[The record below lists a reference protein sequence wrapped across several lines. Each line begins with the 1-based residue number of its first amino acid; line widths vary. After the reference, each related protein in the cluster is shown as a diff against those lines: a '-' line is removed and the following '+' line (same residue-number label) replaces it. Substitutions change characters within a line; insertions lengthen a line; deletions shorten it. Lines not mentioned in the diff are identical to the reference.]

1 MLVDKKKKEL
11 ITRVIS
17 AFVGFPLVLIIFIF
31 ANNVVFSIAIA
42 LLTIIC
48 LYEYYNGFKINKKAN
63 PSSWIGYLASI
74 ILAIISLNE
83 KIDIGMSVIWI
94 ILGSILILVTELLFS
109 KGKKSII
116 DINVTIFG
124 ICYIAVMLFFFNLIY
139 KMGKIYLWYPLI
151 SAWGSDIF
159 AFLVGR
165 KIGKHKLTEVSP
177 NKTIEGSVAG
187 IVSAIIIA
195 VIYTIVVNNVAALS
209 INYFAIIIIVG
220 ILSVI
225 GQIGDLAESSIK
237 RYCDIKDFSNL
248 IPGHGGMLDRFDS
261 VIFIV
266 PFAYILLMAFII

>member
-1 MLVDKKKKEL
+1 MDKKKKEL

-17 AFVGFPLVLIIFIF
+17 ALVGFPLVLIIFIF
-31 ANNVVFSIAIA
+31 ANNVVFSIAIS

-74 ILAIISLNE
+74 ILLIIHINGKL
-83 KIDIGMSVIWI
+83 DIGMSLIYVIF
-94 ILGSILILVTELLFS
+94 GSILILVVEMLFS
-109 KGKKSII
+109 KGEKNII
-116 DINVTIFG
+116 DIIVTVFG
-124 ICYIAVMLFFFNLIY
+124 ICYIAIMLSFFNLIY

-151 SAWGSDIF
+151 AAWISDIF
-159 AFLVGR
+159 AFLIGR
-165 KIGKHKLTEVSP
+165 KIGKHKLTKVSP

-187 IVSAIIIA
+187 IVSAMIIGL
-195 VIYTIVVNNVAALS
+195 IYTIIVNNVASLS
-209 INYFAIIIIVG
+209 INCSAIMIIVG
-220 ILSVI
+220 ILSII

>member
-1 MLVDKKKKEL
+1 MDKKKKEL

-17 AFVGFPLVLIIFIF
+17 ALVGFPLVLIIFIF
-31 ANNVVFSIAIA
+31 ANNVVFGIAIS

-74 ILAIISLNE
+74 ILLIIDLNK
-83 KIDIGMSVIWI
+83 KIDIGMSLIYVIF
-94 ILGSILILVTELLFS
+94 GSILILVVEMLFS
-109 KGKKSII
+109 KGEKNII
-116 DINVTIFG
+116 DIIVTVFG
-124 ICYIAVMLFFFNLIY
+124 ICYIAIMLSFFNLIY

-151 SAWGSDIF
+151 AAWISDIF
-159 AFLVGR
+159 AFLIGR
-165 KIGKHKLTEVSP
+165 KLGKHKLTKVSP

-187 IVSAIIIA
+187 IVSAMIIGL
-195 VIYTIVVNNVAALS
+195 IYTIIVNNVASLN
-209 INYFAIIIIVG
+209 INCIAITIIVG
-220 ILSVI
+220 ILSII

>member
-1 MLVDKKKKEL
+1 MDKKKKEL

-17 AFVGFPLVLIIFIF
+17 ALIGFPLVLIIFIF
-31 ANNVVFSIAIA
+31 ANNVVFSIAIS

-63 PSSWIGYLASI
+63 PSSWLGYLASI
-74 ILAIISLNE
+74 ILLIIHINGKLN
-83 KIDIGMSVIWI
+83 IGMSLIYV
-94 ILGSILILVTELLFS
+94 ILGSILILVVEMLFS
-109 KGKKSII
+109 NGKKNII
-116 DINVTIFG
+116 DIITTVFG
-124 ICYIAVMLFFFNLIY
+124 ICYIAIMLSFFNLIY
-139 KMGKIYLWYPLI
+139 KMGKIYLWYSLI
-151 SAWGSDIF
+151 AAWISDIF

-165 KIGKHKLTEVSP
+165 KIGKHKLTKVSP

-187 IVSAIIIA
+187 IVSAML
-195 VIYTIVVNNVAALS
+195 VGLIYTIIVNNVASLG
-209 INYFAIIIIVG
+209 INCFAILIIIG

-237 RYCDIKDFSNL
+237 RFCDIKDFSNL

>member
-109 KGKKSII
+109 KGKKNII

-151 SAWGSDIF
+151 AAWGSDIF